1 MAPSNSTHAGKFL
14 GTQVNGF
21 SMALEG
27 MGPIIPYYWNKMV
40 SIDFQTGDTL
50 GLTYIICFLSILTL
64 VALCLLAALIIKARS
79 HAPENRFMAILLLA
93 EGYRVMASWYN
104 TYPFGA
110 NMLPV
115 MEQYRVGWYF
125 CSLLCLFMYLSTVS
139 FYPPKRLEFMAN
151 KNIRNNLWWALPV
164 LTAVL
169 IGALVASSGSVV
181 EAFGGNYHIECR
193 SIDEEVILTATPGSP
208 PIEAGC
214 VETEETFP
222 YSWFIP
228 GSSDAGKF
236 LLLAPPLSAILAAF
250 MMRSAWHRFDEE
262 NGMEH
267 KANEAR
273 SLFIGFAG
281 KATIKGIM
289 VMSIVYLTARFG
301 DFNLADLASID
312 GDLLPIYLYCLYGF
326 MFSILL
332 TGMFEGFMF
341 SYAILKNDILGIDEQ
356 LRRSMSWGA
365 FLFFGAVAILIVAEL
380 LEGVIPYGGITSA
393 LVVGVPLTVM
403 RKPIYNTINLIVV
416 VLMPEAFTKDELSYI
431 EAFSTVMDDGILTEN
446 ERKLL
451 TLQAKNLG
459 LDESRVE
466 YLEAWYV
473 ESLGASEEE

>member
-1 MAPSNSTHAGKFL
+1 MGILN
-14 GTQVNGF
+14 NG
-21 SMALEG
+21 SPMALEG
-27 MGPIIPYYWNKMV
+27 MGPIIPYYWDKITQIN
-40 SIDFQTGDTL
+40 FQTGDTL

-64 VALCLLAALIIKARS
+64 IVLCFLAILILKARS

-104 TYPFGA
+104 TYPFSA
-110 NMLPV
+110 DMLPM
-115 MEQYRVGWYF
+115 MEYYRVGWYF

-139 FYPPKRLEFMAN
+139 FYPPKRLGFMASE
-151 KNIRNNLWWALPV
+151 KIRNNLWWALPV
-164 LTAVL
+164 FTAVL
-169 IGALVASSGSVV
+169 IGALVSSSGGVV
-181 EAFGGNYHIECR
+181 EAFGGNYHIECK
-193 SIDEEVILTATPGSP
+193 SVDEDVILTSTPGSP

-214 VETEETFP
+214 VDTEETFP
-222 YSWFIP
+222 YSWFVP
-228 GSSDAGKF
+228 GSSSAGKF

-250 MMRSAWHRFDEE
+250 LMRSAWHRFDEE
-262 NGMEH
+262 DGMGSQ
-267 KANEAR
+267 ATEAR

-356 LRRSMSWGA
+356 LRRSMSWGV
-365 FLFFGAVAILIVAEL
+365 FGITGAVAILIVAEL
-380 LEGVIPYGGITSA
+380 LEGIIPYGGVASA

-403 RKPIYNTINLIVV
+403 RKPIYNTINIIVV
-416 VLMPEAFTKDELSYI
+416 ILMPEAFTKEEQSYI
-431 EAFSTVMDDGILTEN
+431 EAYSMVMDDGVLTEN

-451 TLQAKNLG
+451 ALQAKNLG
-459 LDESRVE
+459 LDEIRIE
-466 YLEAWYV
+466 YLETWYMD
-473 ESLGASEEE
+473 SLNQSEEEE

>member
-1 MAPSNSTHAGKFL
+1 MLN
-14 GTQVNGF
+14 NGLA
-21 SMALEG
+21 MALDG
-27 MGPIIPYYWNKMV
+27 MGPLLPYYWDKFTQIN
-40 SIDFQTGDTL
+40 FQTGDTL

-64 VALCLLAALIIKARS
+64 VVLCFLAILILKARS

-104 TYPFGA
+104 TYPFSA
-110 NMLPV
+110 DMLPM
-115 MEQYRVGWYF
+115 MEYYRVGWYF

-139 FYPPKRLEFMAN
+139 FYPTKRLDFMS
-151 KNIRNNLWWALPV
+151 KDKIRNNLWWALPV
-164 LTAVL
+164 LSAVIIAAL
-169 IGALVASSGSVV
+169 ISSSGSIVN
-181 EAFGGNYHIECR
+181 AFGGNYHIEC
-193 SIDEEVILTATPGSP
+193 SAVDQDVILTATPGSP

-214 VETEETFP
+214 IETEESFP
-222 YSWFIP
+222 YSWFVP
-228 GSSDAGKF
+228 GSSSAGKF

-250 MMRSAWHRFDEE
+250 LMRGAWHRFDEE
-262 NGMEH
+262 DGMSH
-267 KANEAR
+267 QANEAR

-356 LRRSMSWGA
+356 LRRSMSWG
-365 FLFFGAVAILIVAEL
+365 LFVFTGAVAILIVAEL
-380 LEGVIPYGGITSA
+380 LEGVIPYGGVASA

-403 RKPIYNTINLIVV
+403 RKPIYNTINIIVV
-416 VLMPEAFTKDELSYI
+416 ILMPEAFTKDEMSYI
-431 EAFSTVMDDGILTEN
+431 EAYSMVMDDGILTEN

-451 TLQAKNLG
+451 SLQAKNLG
-459 LDESRVE
+459 LDDSRVE
-466 YLEAWYV
+466 YLEAWFA
-473 ESLGASEEE
+473 ESLGSSEEE

>member
-1 MAPSNSTHAGKFL
+1 MLN
-14 GTQVNGF
+14 NGLA
-21 SMALEG
+21 MALDG
-27 MGPIIPYYWNKMV
+27 MGPLLPYYWDKFTQIN
-40 SIDFQTGDTL
+40 FQTGDTL

-64 VALCLLAALIIKARS
+64 VVLCFLAILILKARS

-104 TYPFGA
+104 TYPFSSD
-110 NMLPV
+110 MLPM
-115 MEQYRVGWYF
+115 MEYYRVGWYF

-139 FYPPKRLEFMAN
+139 FYPTKRLDFMS
-151 KNIRNNLWWALPV
+151 KDKIRNNLWWALPV
-164 LTAVL
+164 LTAVIIAAL
-169 IGALVASSGSVV
+169 ISSSGSIVN
-181 EAFGGNYHIECR
+181 AFGGNYHIEC
-193 SIDEEVILTATPGSP
+193 SAVDQDVILTATPGSP

-214 VETEETFP
+214 IETEESFP
-222 YSWFIP
+222 YSWFVP
-228 GSSDAGKF
+228 GSSSAGKF

-250 MMRSAWHRFDEE
+250 LMRGAWHRFEE
-262 NGMEH
+262 EDGMSH
-267 KANEAR
+267 QANEAR

-356 LRRSMSWGA
+356 LRRSMSWGV
-365 FLFFGAVAILIVAEL
+365 FVFTGAVAILIVAEL
-380 LEGVIPYGGITSA
+380 LEGVIPYGGVASA
-393 LVVGVPLTVM
+393 LAVGVPLTVM
-403 RKPIYNTINLIVV
+403 RKPIYNTINIIVV
-416 VLMPEAFTKDELSYI
+416 ILMPEAFTKDEMSYI
-431 EAFSTVMDDGILTEN
+431 EAYSMVMDDGILTEN

-451 TLQAKNLG
+451 SLQAKNLG
-459 LDESRVE
+459 LDDSRVE
-466 YLEAWYV
+466 YLEAWYA
-473 ESLGASEEE
+473 ESLGSSEEE